1 MKRIPTRTAL
11 AAAALSASAG
21 MASAQSAC
29 GPSYAI
35 APGDTLYQVSQRCNV
50 GLTRIMELNP
60 NIDARDLSVGQT
72 VRLTRGTR
80 TDGQTGT
87 DYRNGTRRGAETY
100 RVGQGDTLYS
110 IAGAVGVSV
119 IELLNANGIVDPADL
134 RVGDVIDLPSDA
146 PSAAVRITP
155 ESGPPDTRVTLR
167 ARNLRPDDWVTIGAG
182 RISSEW
188 RAVGQA
194 RAHARG
200 DLEAEVALPGW
211 AEPGDD
217 VIYVLDTDRGMTLKS
232 GRFDVTEPERNAGRD
247 ETPSDDTDRI
257 TLEGR
262 VGQGA
267 ECATLTTADGDVW
280 SLTSA
285 DIGFTEGE
293 YVRVT
298 GTRKAAA
305 FCQQGLGTVDVARL
319 SEIAP
324 ADDRADDDR
333 DRDRDDR
340 DDRDGRDTAMMTLEG
355 RVGEGVECSTLT
367 TADGD
372 VWSLTSADIGFTTGE
387 YVRVRG
393 ERKAAAFCQQGQGT
407 LEVVSLNEIDRGGNG
422 RDAPRDDRITLE
434 GRVQEG
440 VECMVLK
447 TRDGDIWSLTSDDVR
462 FTEGEFVR
470 VSGQQAEMS
479 FCQQGI
485 GTVSVEEIREVPS

>member
-1 MKRIPTRTAL
+1 MKRITPRATL
-11 AAAALSASAG
+11 AAVALTAGAG
-21 MASAQSAC
+21 MASAQGAC
-29 GPSYAI
+29 GTSYAI
-35 APGDTLYQVSQRCNV
+35 EPGDTLYKVSQRCNV

-60 NIDARDLSVGQT
+60 NVNARDLSVGQSI
-72 VRLTRGTR
+72 RLARGTR
-80 TDGQTGT
+80 ADGETGT

-100 RVGQGDTLYS
+100 RVGRGETLYS
-110 IAGAVGVSV
+110 IAQAVGVSV
-119 IELLNANGIVDPADL
+119 IELLNANGSIDPTDL
-134 RVGDVIDLPSDA
+134 AVGDIIDVPTDT

-155 ESGPPDTRVTLR
+155 ESGPPETQVTLR
-167 ARNLRPDDWVTIGAG
+167 ARNLRPNDWVTIGVG
-182 RISSEW
+182 RASSEW
-188 RAVGQA
+188 RAIGQA
-194 RAHARG
+194 RADAQG
-200 DLEAEVALPGW
+200 DISADVGLPDW
-211 AEPGDD
+211 ADPGDSL
-217 VIYVLDTDRGMTLKS
+217 IYVLDTDRGMTLKS
-232 GRFDVTEPERNAGRD
+232 GRFDVTAPNRNTGGD
-247 ETPSDDTDRI
+247 DDDTDRI

-285 DIGFTEGE
+285 DTGFTEGE

-298 GTRKAAA
+298 GARKAAA
-305 FCQQGLGTVDVARL
+305 FCQQGLGTIDVARME
-319 SEIAP
+319 EIDAP
-324 ADDRADDDR
+324 DDR
-333 DRDRDDR
+333 RDDR
-340 DDRDGRDTAMMTLEG
+340 NGRNTDMLTLEG
-355 RVGEGVECSTLT
+355 RVGQGAECATLT

-393 ERKAAAFCQQGQGT
+393 VRKAAAFCQQGEGT
-407 LEVVSLNEIDRGGNG
+407 LEVVNLDEIDRDTGT
-422 RDAPRDDRITLE
+422 DAPRDDRITLE

-479 FCQQGI
+479 FCQQGV
-485 GTVSVEEIREVPS
+485 GTVSVSEIREVPS